1 MASLKEGTENQ
12 SYEPVTEYSNV
23 PVMPEYPNPYDNE
36 TTPVTS
42 KLNEGILFLNLSITT
57 ISFSIFQNN
66 QNNKCKKSNK
76 ILSSPQFNS

>member
-36 TTPVTS
+36 TTPVTT
-42 KLNEGILFLNLSITT
+42 KLNEGILFFKFINHNYFIQY
-57 ISFSIFQNN
+57 F
-66 QNNKCKKSNK
+66 
-76 ILSSPQFNS
+76 